1 MWLFTFQ
8 EKMLEPLPSNPL
20 IRELV
25 KGTHSKIS
33 RYTDCI
39 KLLQAAKCYADEE
52 LQKDH
57 TQLNGQIYGR

>member
-8 EKMLEPLPSNPL
+8 EKMLEPVPST
-20 IRELV
+20 IELV
-25 KGTHSKIS
+25 KETHSKIS
-33 RYTDCI
+33 RFTDCM

-57 TQLNGQIYGR
+57 TQLNGQIYDR